1 MASWSVYCSTIF
13 SKTRACSRPED
24 YLARADESAK
34 ISETIEQKVVLVG
47 ASNLNR
53 ASQYF
58 EAHDLT
64 FENRSIPGWTPTV
77 ENVKKI
83 TDLVDDKAKGGA
95 AFVFDILSNSAIR
108 FEQFDGMTS
117 LPFKSNG
124 RYHLGGRVVSTSTD
138 TFKKVIDHVLPI
150 FKAKGQNAAIIIPPS
165 QDTSSRVVAMMQV
178 TAPTLMRKTFLKSCF
193 QD

>member
-1 MASWSVYCSTIF
+1 MNQFVLCAELVSLLLNNIF
-13 SKTRACSRPED
+13 KNFRACSRPED

-64 FENRSIPGWTPTV
+64 FENCSIPGWTPTV
-77 ENVKKI
+77 KNVKKF

-95 AFVFDILSNSAIR
+95 AFVFDILSNSAIC
-108 FEQFDGMTS
+108 FEQFDGTTS

-124 RYHLGGRVVSTSTD
+124 
-138 TFKKVIDHVLPI
+138 K
-150 FKAKGQNAAIIIPPS
+150 
-165 QDTSSRVVAMMQV
+165 
-178 TAPTLMRKTFLKSCF
+178 
-193 QD
+193 